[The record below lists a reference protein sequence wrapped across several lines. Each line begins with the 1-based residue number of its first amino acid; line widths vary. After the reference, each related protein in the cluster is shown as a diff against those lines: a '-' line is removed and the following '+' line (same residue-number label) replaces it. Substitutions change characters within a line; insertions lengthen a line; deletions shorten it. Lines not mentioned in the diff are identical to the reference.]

1 MRQLKEWILK
11 DKTRLFI
18 FAGGVTAF
26 LLLILDLIF
35 IKRGN
40 LLFMLVEAH
49 GFLLD
54 IVFFGI
60 ILTVYN
66 FLTKRKRQITQYQ
79 EKLDDFRGWE
89 EKVAMFRNVGNIR
102 RLNRLGIS
110 SINLNRSYLK
120 EADLTDI
127 NLSGANVGQ
136 ANLDNACLKG
146 ANLRNA
152 KIWKTS
158 FRECDLSRANL
169 ENVRTNVTNID
180 EFVEFFHHHL
190 KPNEAKPSVY
200 EDSIITG
207 VNFHKA
213 NLQYTKMKKAELI
226 SADLTESILVL
237 ADLEGADLRGA
248 DLTGAILLKSQHDLS
263 ESPLKAN
270 LAQVKLEH
278 ARASLSQW
286 DDFVFCGAPSEEMA
300 KMQWDEMN
308 EEQIAS
314 HMQSTLQDGKSVK
327 RLQESEKG

>member
-1 MRQLKEWILK
+1 MRQLKDWILK

-18 FAGGVTAF
+18 FSGGVTAF
-26 LLLILDLIF
+26 LLIILDLIF
-35 IKRGN
+35 MKRGS

-49 GFLLD
+49 GFFLD

-60 ILTVYN
+60 ILTVYDL
-66 FLTKRKRQITQYQ
+66 LTRRKRQITQYQ

-89 EKVAMFRNVGNIR
+89 EKSAMFRNVGNIR
-102 RLNRLGIS
+102 RLNRLGLS
-110 SINLNRSYLK
+110 AINLNRSYLK
-120 EADLTDI
+120 EADLEET

-136 ANLDNACLKG
+136 ANFDKANLSG

-158 FRECDLSRANL
+158 FRESDLSRANL

-190 KPNEAKPSVY
+190 KPNESKPTVY

-207 VNFHKA
+207 VNFHRA
-213 NLQYTKMKKAELI
+213 NLQYSKMKKAELI
-226 SADLTESILVL
+226 SADLSYSTLVL

-248 DLTGAILLKSQHDLS
+248 DLTGAILLKNQNDLN

-270 LAQVKLEH
+270 LANTRLEH

-286 DDFVFCGAPSEEMA
+286 DDFVFCGAPDEEMA

-308 EEQIAS
+308 EAQIAS
-314 HMQSTLQDGKSVK
+314 HMQASLKQGKRVK
-327 RLQESEKG
+327 RLQESEK